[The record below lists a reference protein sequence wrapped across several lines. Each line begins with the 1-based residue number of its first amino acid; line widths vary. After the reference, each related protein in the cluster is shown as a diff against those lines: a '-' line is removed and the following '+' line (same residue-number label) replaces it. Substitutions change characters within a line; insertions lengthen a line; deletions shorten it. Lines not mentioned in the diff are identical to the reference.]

1 MKLKLART
9 TLDGKP
15 KVVDISKIEEEL
27 PKKNIFYFDRENDY
41 KDLQKFIEY
50 FESKGYNVYLREVRY
65 GLDDNDYLYEVHII
79 AA

>member
-65 GLDDNDYLYEVHII
+65 GL
-79 AA
+79 